1 MLELLVYPVSAVM
14 KFWHWLLTGAFSV
27 ESSKAWAA
35 SVFLLVL
42 SVRSIILP
50 FAWQTYKSTRTSFLM
65 RPHMD
70 KITELYGEST
80 EVADLRA
87 EEEARKQIQKEH
99 GYNPFAACVPAMI
112 QIPVFLGLYRLLLWM
127 AVPDA
132 AAGKRIGVLSD
143 SEIASFRD
151 STFFDVPLAA
161 YASMTQEQFAFL
173 GTTED
178 EVIVLA
184 AIMILLAIA
193 FTSTNMLVTQI
204 RNRFTLEWANTT
216 SRRAYYFIYW
226 VIPLV
231 ALSLLV
237 AGLTGRVPVALLM
250 YWVVNNLFTAV
261 QNVCLWFFA
270 VRTMPATPLHREA
283 QAAAHA
289 KVKQERKQVKEGRA
303 ALRRQRVSILTHPSE
318 AGRITREIR
327 EEKRARK
334 EKKAA
339 EKADAKALKKERNLA
354 RKELN
359 KLLAEEKAAKK
370 RAKNTEPGAAASI
383 TIEGST
389 RWTGE

>member
-1 MLELLVYPVSAVM
+1 MYPVSAVM
-14 KFWHWLLTGAFSV
+14 KFWHWLLTGALGV
-27 ESSKAWAA
+27 GSSKAWAA

-42 SVRSIILP
+42 SVRAIILP

-70 KITELYGEST
+70 KVTEQYGEST
-80 EVADLRA
+80 DIADLRA
-87 EEEARKQIQKEH
+87 EDEARKQIQKEH
-99 GYNPFAACVPAMI
+99 GYNPFAACVPALI
-112 QIPVFLGLYRLLLWM
+112 QIPTFLGLYRLLLWM

-132 AAGKRIGVLSD
+132 AAGKRLGVLSD
-143 SEIASFRD
+143 DEIASFRD

-184 AIMILLAIA
+184 AIMILLAIT
-193 FTSTNMLVTQI
+193 FTSTNMLLTQV

-231 ALSLLV
+231 GLSLLI

-250 YWVVNNLFTAV
+250 YWVINNLFTAA
-261 QNVCLWFFA
+261 QNAFLWFFA

-289 KVKQERKQVKEGRA
+289 KVKEERRKVKEGRA
-303 ALRRQRVSILTHPSE
+303 ALRRQRASILTHPSE
-318 AGRITREIR
+318 AGRISREIR
-327 EEKRARK
+327 QEKRARK

-339 EKADAKALKKERNLA
+339 EKAEAKALKKERNLA

-359 KLLAEEKAAKK
+359 KLIAAEKAAEKQAKK
-370 RAKNTEPGAAASI
+370 DGGATLSGV

-389 RWTGE
+389 RWSPEQERA